1 MAAQEEDVDD
11 GWGQVP
17 QSLEQIEDW
26 MKAGGKSLA
35 NSSSVGEPSQMDV
48 LNEILLDEAE
58 QKTLA
63 AEWKVILAKADASS
77 IHRKQTARILHL
89 ETKVEEYQW
98 RIKDMILE
106 KKVRRNG
113 QQWATIGTSGGR
125 ATGET
130 GGGGRTSTAQE
141 TEDGGYKM
149 GEGIE

>member
-106 KKVRRNG
+106 KKLDEMGNIG
-113 QQWATIGTSGGR
+113 QQLEQAEAERR
-125 ATGET
+125 ARQVVE
-130 GGGGRTSTAQE
+130 AEQALPKKW
-141 TEDGGYKM
+141 KM
-149 GEGIE
+149 VDTRWVRA

>member
-11 GWGQVP
+11 GQGQVP
-17 QSLEQIEDW
+17 QSLEQIEEW

-106 KKVRRNG
+106 KG
-113 QQWATIGTSGGR
+113 
-125 ATGET
+125 
-130 GGGGRTSTAQE
+130 
-141 TEDGGYKM
+141 
-149 GEGIE
+149 